1 MEVAGKSYP
10 MRAFIRH
17 KAKEQLR
24 QELDTLVP
32 SEPLDEALFL
42 ELAATTF
49 RAEKNQTF
57 HRPCLL
63 REEAAEIEN
72 RIAAELV
79 EAYRWIKSRQKS
91 SIVQKLNT
99 LL

>member
-1 MEVAGKSYP
+1 
-10 MRAFIRH
+10 MRAFIRR

-24 QELDTLVP
+24 HELDTLVP
-32 SEPLDEALFL
+32 SEPLDEVLLL

-57 HRPCLL
+57 HRPCLW